1 MLSKE
6 KINPSLKNTKRQGS
20 DNLAAMADPTSL
32 KNTGDYRCFNSKP
45 EAYTYFIFLLNQWQT
60 NYMGDKREAIA
71 KAIDSIKM
79 AYENHEQD
87 TSVVHKMLHGLS
99 HLLEQE
105 HADELNALC
114 LVPIKDSQSNAN
126 NILPRRFES
135 ELACRLIESPTK
147 SMMQAIDLVSQAI
160 INLIEEYSKLDSK
173 SSERAALN
181 FFLQE
186 LEGADIEFGAF
197 KKRPSLE
204 EVIAV
209 LKENNPKNF
218 IQIQFISFMFARSV
232 IGPFPLRNLPS
243 FKPTG
248 LFAQVLDKYLQ
259 DHPDLKE
266 EEEGFSYQ
274 LIAAKNEAEEF
285 RTFITKKLF
294 YQDELYT
301 QGENRGRQ
309 GPRKTH
315 LKTNQLGL
323 MKLDHSAH
331 SRGLTV
337 IPEQTWCAD
346 AQAQEANQ
354 NSIYYKT
361 ALTNDCPYVTG
372 PSGMTSIYMNM
383 MLLLLNPQN
392 IELIQ
397 AYSLGIIAYIVGAG
411 FHSVNEILIPLVK
424 CINLLPNYPSY
435 EGLEYLTH
443 PPLYH
448 EYFKQIAQ
456 FDSDFIQLRD
466 QVWAYYLNY
475 FKSCYMP
482 LCMRDFCE
490 AEQLA
495 NCPAPAPEVK
505 ILCDIVLKS
514 IEDCIN
520 FHNLNRHLDSRFLG
534 TTTADI
540 DALNQLKEAC
550 ASQSSISGI
559 MRLLQKYFSGENI
572 ARPTAMHKFETRSYI
587 RFFLDALK
595 NNPQIIS
602 HINEK
607 MKLDPPL
614 VISTNAEIFSDDFR
628 IECFNMHRILKRE
641 HQVSENC
648 NNTSQFLKL

>member
-6 KINPSLKNTKRQGS
+6 KITPSLKNTKRQGS
-20 DNLAAMADPTSL
+20 DNLAALADPTSL

-87 TSVVHKMLHGLS
+87 TLVVHKTLHGLS

-114 LVPIKDSQSNAN
+114 LIPIKDCQSNEN
-126 NILPRRFES
+126 NILPRRYES

-160 INLIEEYSKLDSK
+160 INLIEEYSKFDSK
-173 SSERAALN
+173 SPERAALD

-186 LEGADIEFGAF
+186 LEGSDIEFGAF
-197 KKRPSLE
+197 RKKPTLE
-204 EVIAV
+204 EIIAI

-232 IGPFPLRNLPS
+232 IGPFPLRNLPLC
-243 FKPTG
+243 KPTG

-259 DHPDLKE
+259 VHPGLKE

-274 LIAAKNEAEEF
+274 LMAAKNEAEEF

-323 MKLDHSAH
+323 MKLSHSAH
-331 SRGLTV
+331 SAGLTI
-337 IPEQTWCAD
+337 IPEQIWCAD

-354 NSIYYKT
+354 DSIYYQT
-361 ALTNDCPYVTG
+361 ALKNDCPYVTG

-383 MLLLLNPQN
+383 LLLLLNPQN

-424 CINLLPNYPSY
+424 CINLLPDYPTY
-435 EGLEYLTH
+435 DGLEYLTH

-448 EYFKQIAQ
+448 DYFKQIAE
-456 FDSDFIQLRD
+456 FDPDFIQLRE
-466 QVWAYYLNY
+466 QVWAHYLNY

-482 LCMRDFCE
+482 LCMRDFCG

-495 NCPAPAPEVK
+495 NCPDPAPEVK
-505 ILCDIVLKS
+505 LLRNIVLRS
-514 IEDCIN
+514 IENCIN
-520 FHNLNRHLDSRFLG
+520 FHNLNRHLDNSFLG
-534 TTTADI
+534 TPTADI

-550 ASQSSISGI
+550 VNQSSISGI

-572 ARPTAMHKFETRSYI
+572 ARPTVMHKFETRSYI
-587 RFFLDALK
+587 RFFLDILK
-595 NNPQIIS
+595 DNPQVIS

-607 MKLDPPL
+607 MKFDPPL
-614 VISTNAEIFSDDFR
+614 IIKTKAEIFLDDFR
-628 IECFNMHRILKRE
+628 MECFNLHRILKRE
-641 HQVSENC
+641 HKVCEDYK
-648 NNTSQFLKL
+648 NTSQLKL